1 MIPFGCKTPT
11 VSMISHDK
19 LKWFLEDIH
28 HPEWGVEVLDKQ
40 FEDKLLEISKYML
53 SNRELICRQIEEAQN
68 KLWNIILN
76 NLKQLR

>member
-1 MIPFGCKTPT
+1 M
-11 VSMISHDK
+11 
-19 LKWFLEDIH
+19 
-28 HPEWGVEVLDKQ
+28 GVEVLDKQ